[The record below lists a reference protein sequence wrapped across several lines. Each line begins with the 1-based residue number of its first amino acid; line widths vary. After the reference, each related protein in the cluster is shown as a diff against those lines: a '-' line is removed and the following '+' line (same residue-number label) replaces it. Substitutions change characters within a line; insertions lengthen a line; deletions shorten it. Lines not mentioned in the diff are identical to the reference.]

1 MNICLVSA
9 QISNPIKS
17 KDEKFQSDFVYMCID
32 NAYTAAYLEQLGYS
46 VDVIEGELE
55 SKKEVMKKIVTNNYQ
70 VVGISINYSNY
81 IESIRLINAISK
93 KMPKM
98 FIFACG
104 YYATLKYQ
112 ELINDVESLD
122 CCIIGEQEITI
133 ANLVGNINNKNLW
146 INIPGLAYKQ
156 NGECIRTEKVRLIE
170 NLDILPFPKRPYQT
184 SDMAEIISARGCYG
198 DCSFCSSNDMTK
210 EAIGPRVRLRSPKN
224 VVDEMKHLADMYHVT
239 YFNFANDNF
248 MNFKEENWLS
258 DFVAEIK
265 SHNLQNIKFS
275 IFARANDV
283 IRNRNQL
290 MILHD
295 AGLDYIFVGVESF
308 IDRQLKLYN
317 KGNTSE
323 INLKALDI
331 LRSENIKYV
340 CGFIPLDP
348 FVVIDELKYNFYTLI
363 KIGFQSHA
371 HFMQVPISCLEPLY
385 AGEGSKLFEVYK
397 TQNVVDANNIYRFE
411 FAHEEIIQFNKAL
424 KPWRQKIFM
433 LNKKVIKLLQA
444 SDITLER
451 KKILLALKS
460 QIILL
465 DLRAM
470 LYLCD
475 DIVENGINEVQTS
488 FYDEIVEL
496 ETAI

>member
-1 MNICLVSA
+1 M
-9 QISNPIKS
+9 
-17 KDEKFQSDFVYMCID
+17 
-32 NAYTAAYLEQLGYS
+32 
-46 VDVIEGELE
+46 
-55 SKKEVMKKIVTNNYQ
+55 
-70 VVGISINYSNY
+70 
-81 IESIRLINAISK
+81 
-93 KMPKM
+93 
-98 FIFACG
+98 
-104 YYATLKYQ
+104 
-112 ELINDVESLD
+112 
-122 CCIIGEQEITI
+122 
-133 ANLVGNINNKNLW
+133 
-146 INIPGLAYKQ
+146 
-156 NGECIRTEKVRLIE
+156 
-170 NLDILPFPKRPYQT
+170 
-184 SDMAEIISARGCYG
+184 
-198 DCSFCSSNDMTK
+198 
-210 EAIGPRVRLRSPKN
+210 
-224 VVDEMKHLADMYHVT
+224 
-239 YFNFANDNF
+239 
-248 MNFKEENWLS
+248 
-258 DFVAEIK
+258 
-265 SHNLQNIKFS
+265 
-275 IFARANDV
+275 
-283 IRNRNQL
+283 
-290 MILHD
+290 
-295 AGLDYIFVGVESF
+295 
-308 IDRQLKLYN
+308 
-317 KGNTSE
+317 
-323 INLKALDI
+323 DI

-348 FVVIDELKYNFYTLI
+348 FVVIDELRYNFYTLI

-433 LNKKVIKLLQA
+433 LNKKVIKLLQE

-451 KKILLALKS
+451 RKILLALKS